1 MIDVVSPCVTFNNH
15 AGSTKSYEYTRDH
28 AESGVTVD
36 FVPFRTEITAE
47 YQAGNT
53 RAVTLH
59 DGSVINL
66 HKADDD
72 YDPGNRDEAL
82 ATVMRYAVENKVLT
96 GLIYVDPQAPD
107 LHSMM
112 ATSSA
117 PLNSLAEDVLCP
129 GSEVLEG
136 INQSLR

>member
-1 MIDVVSPCVTFNNH
+1 MT
-15 AGSTKSYEYTRDH
+15 
-28 AESGVTVD
+28 
-36 FVPFRTEITAE
+36 ITTPAT
-47 YQAGNT
+47 G
-53 RAVTLH
+53 RR
-59 DGSVINL
+59 
-66 HKADDD
+66 
-72 YDPGNRDEAL
+72 PL

-96 GLIYVDPQAPD
+96 GLIYVDPRAPD

-136 INQSLR
+136 INQTLR